1 MTPKHVAQRTL
12 FAGTIATLAI
22 VVVPTAWLAYAHHQS
37 GAAASADRRGD
48 AHADAKMPP
57 PTHREIQDYAE
68 RHGEELKAIAKNARD
83 RGFNAYVLE

>member
-1 MTPKHVAQRTL
+1 MSAFEFIDKRREPIGLLRIRYGSGIDDPLPFILTVTPSYV
-12 FAGTIATLAI
+12 
-22 VVVPTAWLAYAHHQS
+22 
-37 GAAASADRRGD
+37 

-68 RHGEELKAIAKNARD
+68 RHAEELKAIAKNARD